1 VSSGLNKDCKPYQ
14 IKWTADDGPTYPSY
28 TGDKGGL
35 AYACLALIVEY
46 DTISLGAMVRA
57 ESRAVEENLEK
68 ESRAEARLQGPNPLV
83 PGYYVCRVE
92 GVAIDLAI
100 RAASLELTLELKP
113 DLDDVARTR
122 IPLLV

>member
-68 ESRAEARLQGPNPLV
+68 ESRAEARRRCCDRPCDKSREPRAH
-83 PGYYVCRVE
+83 PGAE
-92 GVAIDLAI
+92 AG
-100 RAASLELTLELKP
+100 S
-113 DLDDVARTR
+113 
-122 IPLLV
+122 